1 MKVLKQTYDCN
12 QAMTAFKNGHRVY
25 VLDFDGDL
33 SINRKDTLMMDIPQ
47 IQDAEGHLFGIVA
60 VAMTWKEN

>member
-12 QAMTAFKNGHRVY
+12 QAITAFNNGHRVY

-33 SINRKDTLMMDIPQ
+33 SINEKDTLMMDLAQ
-47 IQDAEGHLFGIVA
+47 IQDADGHLFGI
-60 VAMTWKEN
+60 TWKDNQR